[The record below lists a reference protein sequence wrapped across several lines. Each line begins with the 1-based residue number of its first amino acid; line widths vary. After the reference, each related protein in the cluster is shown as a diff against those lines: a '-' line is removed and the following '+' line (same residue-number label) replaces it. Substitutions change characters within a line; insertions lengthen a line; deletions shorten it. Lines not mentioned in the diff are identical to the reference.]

1 MAKTFALELAVA
13 GRHGL
18 LIGGSGEERFAFFH
32 ANLVDP
38 QFARSLLE
46 QYPVLV
52 RRIVTMVHAWETAT
66 AALLLRLTR
75 SRQTLVSRFF
85 GAGDPG
91 PLVSAEATGEAHG
104 GHAVHIL
111 RFKGE
116 HRLVYKPRSVAME
129 TGFFSLVRWL
139 NASGLDPDLEEVGV
153 LDEGHFGWMEF
164 VDDEPCRTEQDVQR
178 YFVRQGAQM
187 ALGYILGGTD
197 FTFANVISNGEYPV
211 FIDLEMLFQTPLLP
225 DSLTGVTA
233 RAWYASQASVME
245 TGLLPEPIS
254 LAGDDH
260 AIDLSGL
267 GNREGQL
274 TPFHMPL
281 WRGDGTDRMR
291 LVHARVPM
299 EGGTSLPAYEGRR
312 VEAGIYVDQLI
323 DGFGRMYDFLQK
335 RKAELMADH
344 GPLGVFFGKPVR
356 VTFRSSAWYGQLL
369 AASYHPRYLTDA
381 LTCEAFLHNRMRSAF
396 SNASWLSL
404 IEDVEVAS
412 LITGDIPCFH
422 CHVGEH
428 AVFIGNEQTNLVLA
442 RDGLTD
448 CGERIRSMSELGKEH
463 QIGIIRATMAAA
475 MHSCG
480 TAPGSF

>member
-1 MAKTFALELAVA
+1 MKAISAGWSLSTTSHAARSKTFKE
-13 GRHGL
+13 
-18 LIGGSGEERFAFFH
+18 I
-32 ANLVDP
+32 P
-38 QFARSLLE
+38 
-46 QYPVLV
+46 
-52 RRIVTMVHAWETAT
+52 
-66 AALLLRLTR
+66 
-75 SRQTLVSRFF
+75 
-85 GAGDPG
+85 
-91 PLVSAEATGEAHG
+91 
-104 GHAVHIL
+104 
-111 RFKGE
+111 
-116 HRLVYKPRSVAME
+116 
-129 TGFFSLVRWL
+129 
-139 NASGLDPDLEEVGV
+139 
-153 LDEGHFGWMEF
+153 
-164 VDDEPCRTEQDVQR
+164 
-178 YFVRQGAQM
+178 VRQGAQM

-369 AASYHPRYLTDA
+369 AASYHPRQPDRRAHLRGIFA
-381 LTCEAFLHNRMRSAF
+381 QSHAIGVFKCFLAFANR
-396 SNASWLSL
+396 
-404 IEDVEVAS
+404 
-412 LITGDIPCFH
+412 G
-422 CHVGEH
+422 
-428 AVFIGNEQTNLVLA
+428 
-442 RDGLTD
+442 
-448 CGERIRSMSELGKEH
+448 CGSREPYNG
-463 QIGIIRATMAAA
+463 
-475 MHSCG
+475 
-480 TAPGSF
+480 